1 MFSVKFGIMYILK
14 ELVRDIC
21 ENISKAVGQKYGV
34 CLCVYIFVQFATD
47 KVRGESTKWT
57 QLIMNLRKQ

>member
-47 KVRGESTKWT
+47 KVRGESTK
-57 QLIMNLRKQ
+57 